1 MKKIVPLFCAMVMLL
16 SSCGPAEST
25 GTSDAQSA
33 NAVQSSS
40 NQNETSVSVE
50 PSSIDGVDTAVGLK
64 NIKIDTNGASLTD
77 GQKKVIQFFDTDY
90 LSVYDYEFL
99 RRYPNIFTGTQM
111 TEMGC
116 IYKVLKQDD
125 ESYEAL
131 MGWGYSDDASGD
143 VDEYGNWLS
152 GWDYYGDQLVLLR
165 GSTDGAWLMDND
177 FVSME
182 GRYTGIETITVD
194 GASYTLPVFDVHK
207 CTVWSG
213 VEFDYGGLT
222 RFSYEDIKEVAKT
235 VFGED
240 VNVREA
246 TDDEILSNYVDFPY
260 WPVYCI
266 TLENQSNAN
275 FSKYLMDGE
284 GGMISDISSRS
295 SWDDPVQRYLEF
307 APDFQHYFL
316 YTYDTSLENLT
327 LAYYDTSF
335 NKLWTR
341 EFEDT
346 TNAVYDYTQT
356 TLYLIANN
364 TLYIIDLQTGT
375 DVVAPK
381 FVGMKTSIRKI
392 SDGIVLLG
400 DNKSDGLMKC
410 DLSGEI
416 IWTANLPGNGNM
428 WFGNGVQFVNNNLVL
443 GYTYESKYPNE
454 YGWADRISI
463 YCLYDLET
471 GNLIQ
476 SGETISS

>member
-1 MKKIVPLFCAMVMLL
+1 MKKILSLLCAILILL
-16 SSCGPAEST
+16 SSCGQTEANESPDSQPTNVLQPSVNQNSDST
-25 GTSDAQSA
+25 GTDSP
-33 NAVQSSS
+33 V
-40 NQNETSVSVE
+40 TS
-50 PSSIDGVDTAVGLK
+50 GADTEIGLK

-77 GQKKVIQFFDTDY
+77 GQKRVIQFFDADY
-90 LSVYDYEFL
+90 LEVSDYEFL
-99 RRYPNIFTGTQM
+99 RRYPNIFIGTQM
-111 TEMGC
+111 RNMGC
-116 IYKVLKQDD
+116 IYKVLNQDD

-131 MGWGYSDDASGD
+131 MCWGYSDDVSGG
-143 VDEYGNWLS
+143 VDENGNWLS
-152 GWDYYGDQLVLLR
+152 GWDYYGDDQLVLLR

-177 FVSME
+177 FVRME
-182 GRYTGIETITVD
+182 GRYTGIETISVD
-194 GASYTLPVFDVHK
+194 DVSYTLPIFDVHK

-213 VEFDYGGLT
+213 VEFDYGGLI
-222 RFSYEDIKEVAKT
+222 RFSYEDIKEVART
-235 VFGED
+235 IFGE
-240 VNVREA
+240 NISVREA
-246 TDDEILSNYVDFPY
+246 NEDEILTTYVDFPY

-284 GGMISDISSRS
+284 GGAIHDISSRS

-346 TNAVYDYTQT
+346 TNAIYDYTQS

-364 TLYIIDLQTGT
+364 TLYIIDLGTGT
-375 DVVAPK
+375 DVMSPK
-381 FVGMKTSIRKI
+381 FVGEKIDVRKI
-392 SDGIVLLG
+392 SDGILLLG
-400 DNKSDGLMKC
+400 KSKSDGLMKC

-416 IWTANLPGNGNM
+416 IWTSNLAGDLAMEWANI
-428 WFGNGVQFVNNNLVL
+428 QFVDNNLIL
-443 GYTYESKYPNE
+443 GYTYESEGMNE
-454 YGWADRISI
+454 YGWSDWIST

-471 GNLIQ
+471 GSLIQ
-476 SGETISS
+476 SGETLSS